1 MEKTYIPESSY
12 TVSFLFRRI
21 LIPFDGSATAK
32 KAASVAIDFAQRYG
46 SRLTFLYIAPRN
58 SDKGENEK
66 IFEPVK
72 KMVEEAGV
80 KADFVI
86 KEADIPKESIPILI
100 INEAK
105 ENLYSAIIMG
115 VRGHTESEEISIGST
130 ALMVSTFA
138 PCSVLLIR

>member
-12 TVSFLFRRI
+12 KVSFLFRRI
-21 LIPFDGSATAK
+21 LVPFDGSATAK

-46 SRLTFLYIAPRN
+46 SRLTFLYVAPSN
-58 SDKGENEK
+58 ADKGEIDK
-66 IFEPVK
+66 IFEPAR
-72 KMVEEAGV
+72 KMVAEAGV
-80 KADFVI
+80 DAEFIV
-86 KEADIPKESIPILI
+86 KEASIPKESVAIVI
-100 INEAK
+100 IHEAK

-115 VRGHTESEEISIGST
+115 VRGHTEDEDISIGST